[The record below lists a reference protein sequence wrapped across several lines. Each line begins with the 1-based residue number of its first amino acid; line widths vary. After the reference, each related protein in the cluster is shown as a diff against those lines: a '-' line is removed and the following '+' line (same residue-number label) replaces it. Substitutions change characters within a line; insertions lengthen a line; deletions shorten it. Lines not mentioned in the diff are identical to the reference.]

1 MIEPMANGKD
11 LRAQALELPRD
22 ERASLAHDLLESL
35 DEPLEDPADM
45 EAAWL
50 AEVQR
55 RMREIAD
62 GSADL
67 VDWDEVRAE
76 ALARLRRS

>member
-11 LRAQALELPRD
+11 LRARALELPRD

-35 DEPLEDPADM
+35 DEPLEDPADV